1 MLQKQYVQLLDLN
14 RYGDVTY
21 NTDNRQNVASYWN
34 GVTEE
39 KELVAYA
46 TFCFL
51 WRYVRQKIDRM
62 WRYTFKLRKRRNL
75 FARLQTKVQKP
86 AWILVPSP
94 FTISLK
100 WQNREICP
108 LLIVDT
114 YYFLLYS
121 LFQKKWNT
129 GILTNWLL
137 SNWNRLLNW
146 KEPVT

>member
-14 RYGDVTY
+14 GYGDVTD

-39 KELVAYA
+39 KELVAYT

-51 WRYVRQKIDRM
+51 WIYVRQKIDRM

-86 AWILVPSP
+86 A
-94 FTISLK
+94 
-100 WQNREICP
+100 
-108 LLIVDT
+108 
-114 YYFLLYS
+114 
-121 LFQKKWNT
+121 
-129 GILTNWLL
+129 
-137 SNWNRLLNW
+137 
-146 KEPVT
+146 